1 MRLSDLIQGLEVQA
15 VHGGELPR
23 DEVRGLVYDSRLV
36 GPGDVFAALAG
47 VASDG
52 HAYLEMASGK
62 GALAALVQR
71 PAELPLVQI
80 QVPDT
85 RLALSMMADRFYG
98 RPSRHLT
105 LVGITGTNGKTT
117 VSYLVE
123 ALLSQRG
130 PAGLVGTVEQRY
142 PGKRRAS
149 AMTTPESV
157 ELQAALAEM
166 YAAGVKG
173 VAMEVSSHAL
183 EQHRVAGCR
192 FDAAVF
198 TNLSRDHLD
207 YHGDMDSYF
216 QAKRRLFNRLLPQ
229 AKRAGK
235 DPAAVIC
242 ADDPK
247 GSHLAGEATGLHLR
261 TLTYGFS
268 PASRV
273 RGVSPQ
279 MSLAGGRCQVDWPA
293 GSFEMSTPLVGPYN
307 LQNALAATAVGLAL
321 DFDPEEIQRALDSVP
336 GVPGRLQRVPGAP
349 GDPSVFVDYAHSD
362 QALASVLAALRPLT
376 PGRLICVFGAGGD
389 RDQGK
394 RPLMGQAVGIGADLA
409 VLTSDNP
416 RSEDPLSIMAM
427 VEPGLK
433 AAGARKVSDLDSE
446 GPAFVSETN
455 RAAAIALAIEA
466 AGPEDVVLVAGKGHE
481 NYQIVGAQRL
491 HFDDCEQAALA
502 LARRGGKEAGHAGA

>member
-1 MRLSDLIQGLEVQA
+1 MRLKELLQGLEVQA
-15 VHGGELPR
+15 VHGELP
-23 DEVRGLVYDSRLV
+23 DDQVLGLVYDSRV
-36 GPGDVFAALAG
+36 VKPGYVFAALTG
-47 VASDG
+47 VAADG
-52 HAYLEMASGK
+52 HGYLEMAAQQ

-71 PAELPLVQI
+71 KMEAALPQI

-85 RLALSMMADRFYG
+85 RQALAQLADSYYG
-98 RPSRHLT
+98 RPSRHMT

-117 VSYLVE
+117 VSYLIE
-123 ALLSQRG
+123 SLLAQRG
-130 PAGLVGTVEQRY
+130 PAGLLGTVEQRY
-142 PGKRRAS
+142 PGKRRPS

-166 YAAGVKG
+166 YHAGVKG
-173 VAMEVSSHAL
+173 VVMEVSSHAL
-183 EQHRVAGCR
+183 EQHRVASCR

-216 QAKRRLFNRLLPQ
+216 QAKRRLFNQLLPQ
-229 AKRAGK
+229 AKRQGK

-268 PASRV
+268 AAARV
-273 RGVSPQ
+273 RGLSPQ
-279 MSLAGGRCQVDWPA
+279 LDLSGGRCQVDWPA

-321 DFDPEEIQRALDSVP
+321 DFEPEEIQRALDAVP

-416 RSEDPLSIMAM
+416 RTEDPLAIMAM
-427 VEPGLK
+427 VEPGLV
-433 AAGARKVSDLDSE
+433 AAGARKVNGLDSE
-446 GPAFVSETN
+446 GPAYVSEAN
-455 RAAAIALAIEA
+455 RADAIALAIES
-466 AGPEDVVLVAGKGHE
+466 AGPEDVVLIAGKGHE
-481 NYQIVGAQRL
+481 DYQIVGRERR
-491 HFDDCEQAALA
+491 HFDDREQAAAA
-502 LARRGGKEAGHAGA
+502 LARRGGKEMGHASA

>member
-1 MRLSDLIQGLEVQA
+1 MRLSDLIQGLQVQA

-23 DEVRGLVYDSRLV
+23 DEVRGLVYDSRRV

-105 LVGITGTNGKTT
+105 MVGITGTNGKTT

-149 AMTTPESV
+149 SMTTPESV

-229 AKRAGK
+229 SKREGK
-235 DPAAVIC
+235 DPAAVR
-242 ADDPK
+242 
-247 GSHLAGEATGLHLR
+247 AGARAAVVSRWVEDLPGL
-261 TLTYGFS
+261 
-268 PASRV
+268 
-273 RGVSPQ
+273 
-279 MSLAGGRCQVDWPA
+279 CQVRVADTRA
-293 GSFEMSTPLVGPYN
+293 
-307 LQNALAATAVGLAL
+307 ALAALADLFHGRPSDHMTLVGVTGTNGKTTVSYLVEAMLAGRGPVGVVGTVETRFAGQRQPSAMTSPQSADLQALLARMRQAGVEQAVCEISSHAL
-321 DFDPEEIQRALDSVP
+321 DQRRAEAVAWDAAVFTNLTRDHLDYH
-336 GVPGRLQRVPGAP
+336 G
-349 GDPSVFVDYAHSD
+349 
-362 QALASVLAALRPLT
+362 
-376 PGRLICVFGAGGD
+376 
-389 RDQGK
+389 
-394 RPLMGQAVGIGADLA
+394 
-409 VLTSDNP
+409 
-416 RSEDPLSIMAM
+416 
-427 VEPGLK
+427 
-433 AAGARKVSDLDSE
+433 
-446 GPAFVSETN
+446 
-455 RAAAIALAIEA
+455 
-466 AGPEDVVLVAGKGHE
+466 
-481 NYQIVGAQRL
+481 
-491 HFDDCEQAALA
+491 
-502 LARRGGKEAGHAGA
+502 

>member
-1 MRLSDLIQGLEVQA
+1 A
-15 VHGGELPR
+15 K
-23 DEVRGLVYDSRLV
+23 
-36 GPGDVFAALAG
+36 ALAG
-47 VASDG
+47 ARLETAGAADG
-52 HAYLEMASGK
+52 AGACTLISGGWLGARCTPRVLRAARAMAAQR
-62 GALAALVQR
+62 GALAAVVER
-71 PAELPLVQI
+71 PVDSPLVQI
-80 QVPDT
+80 QVPDS
-85 RLALSMMADRFYG
+85 RLALALMASRFHG

-166 YAAGVKG
+166 HAAGVKG

-183 EQHRVAGCR
+183 QQHRVDGCR

-207 YHGDMDSYF
+207 YHGDMAAYF
-216 QAKRRLFNRLLPQ
+216 QAKRRLFSQLLPQ

-247 GSHLAGEATGLHLR
+247 GSHLAGETTGLHLR

-268 PASRV
+268 PAARV
-273 RGVSPQ
+273 RGEAPQ
-279 MSLAGGRCQVDWPA
+279 MSLRGSRCRVRWPA
-293 GSFEMSTPLVGPYN
+293 GSFDLATPLVGPYN

-321 DFDPEEIQRALDSVP
+321 DFEPEQIQRALASVK
-336 GVPGRLQRVPGAP
+336 GVPGRLQPVAGVPGGP
-349 GDPSVFVDYAHSD
+349 TVLVDYAHSD
-362 QALASVLAALRPLT
+362 QALASVLLALRPLT

-394 RPLMGQAVGIGADLA
+394 RPLMGQAVGAGADLA

-416 RSEDPLSIMAM
+416 RSEDPQAIMAM
-427 VEPGLK
+427 VEPGLGI
-433 AAGARKVSDLDSE
+433 AGACRVSALGGE
-446 GPAFVSETN
+446 GPAYLCEPD
-455 RAAAIALAIEA
+455 RATAIALAIDA
-466 AGPEDVVLVAGKGHE
+466 AGPEDVVLIAGKGHE
-481 NYQIVGAQRL
+481 DYQIVGQTRR
-491 HFDDCEQAALA
+491 HFDDREQAAAA
-502 LARRGGKEAGHAGA
+502 LARRGAGEAGHAGS